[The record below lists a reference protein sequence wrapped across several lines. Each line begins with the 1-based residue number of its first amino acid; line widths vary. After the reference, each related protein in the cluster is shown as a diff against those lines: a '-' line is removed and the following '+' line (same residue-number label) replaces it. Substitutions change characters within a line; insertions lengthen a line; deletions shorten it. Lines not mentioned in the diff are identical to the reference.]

1 MAEIKHKMSGEVLA
15 SGEGTVKEVVEQ
27 AVKEGAD
34 LVGADLRGADL
45 RGADL
50 RQADLRGADLRGA
63 DLTGTCFDPEAT
75 CLAYTCAVCG
85 VVAITAEPVHSLDE
99 GTPLTCDKCGGKT
112 VVKLVPVTGEPDAT
126 KGGDDA

>member
-34 LVGADLRGADL
+34 LVGAYLV
-45 RGADL
+45 
-50 RQADLRGADLRGA
+50 GADLRGA